1 MADSNNKSKFPTWV
15 TFIGFILVLLGVY
28 GSLRTAINLT
38 LFARYP
44 ATGVYVL
51 NFMGMPYYQQR
62 EEDCE
67 NIPTIYPPSDVQI
80 PIEDFSKEESIK
92 DQEKQKL
99 FCLGTVKD
107 SRQQAKINDISQSL
121 LFLFLGTGVMVSRKY
136 IFS

>member
-1 MADSNNKSKFPTWV
+1 MATPNSKFPAWV
-15 TFIGFILVLLGVY
+15 TFVGLILLLFGVY

-38 LFARYP
+38 LFEKYP

-67 NIPTIYPPSDVQI
+67 NMPTIYPLSDVSS
-80 PIEDFSKEESIK
+80 PIEVLSKEESIK
-92 DQEKQKL
+92 EQEKQKL
-99 FCLGTVKD
+99 FCLGTVRE
-107 SRQQAKINDISQSL
+107 SRSQAKINDISQSI

-136 IFS
+136 IFA